1 MSIFKILNFE
11 NPNQLKLLERLNY
24 IREPVA
30 TETDLMTTVYM
41 SSRYP
46 YEEMIFIKQCHRSA
60 VNDTFQGK
68 QFIEFVLSLTSE
80 ESLYGND
87 FVACIK
93 EIDSYLAHY
102 SEGHYQLIS
111 CIHINTDNLHAHVIM
126 NNTDFM
132 TGKRLVIN
140 KADFFAICENI
151 NQILNHFDF
160 SNLEQLKK
168 YINKKTQTL
177 YLGGF

>member
-1 MSIFKILNFE
+1 MSIFKILNFA
-11 NPNQLKLLERLNY
+11 NPNHLKLLERLNY

-30 TETDLMTTVYM
+30 TNPDLICTAYL

-46 YEEMIFIKQCHRSA
+46 YEEMIFIKQCHLSA
-60 VNDTFQGK
+60 VNDTFHGK
-68 QFIEFVLSLTSE
+68 HFIEFVLSLTSE

-111 CIHINTDNLHAHVIM
+111 CIHTNTNNLHAHIIM

-140 KADFFAICENI
+140 KADFFVICEHI
-151 NQILNHFDF
+151 NQILRNWNF
-160 SNLEQLKK
+160 SAVKQLEK
-168 YINKKTQTL
+168 
-177 YLGGF
+177 

>member
-30 TETDLMTTVYM
+30 ANTNLTFAFYL

-46 YEEMIFIKQCHRSA
+46 YEEMMFIKQCHLSA
-60 VNDTFQGK
+60 VNNTFQGK
-68 QFIEFVLSLTSE
+68 HFIEFVLSLTSE

-87 FVACIK
+87 FVSCIK

-111 CIHINTDNLHAHVIM
+111 CIHINTDNLHAHIIM

-140 KADFFAICENI
+140 KTDFFAICENI
-151 NQILNHFDF
+151 NQILRNWNF
-160 SNLEQLKK
+160 SDVKQLEK
-168 YINKKTQTL
+168 
-177 YLGGF
+177 

>member
-30 TETDLMTTVYM
+30 TNPDLMSAVYL

-46 YEEMIFIKQCHRSA
+46 YEEMIFIKQCHLSSA
-60 VNDTFQGK
+60 NDTFQGK
-68 QFIEFVLSLTSE
+68 QFIECVLSLTSE

-87 FVACIK
+87 FMSCIK

-111 CIHINTDNLHAHVIM
+111 CIHTNTDNLHVHIIM

-140 KADFFAICENI
+140 KSDFFAICESI
-151 NQILNHFDF
+151 NRILLNWNF
-160 SNLEQLKK
+160 SAVKQLEK
-168 YINKKTQTL
+168 
-177 YLGGF
+177 

>member
-24 IREPVA
+24 IRDPVA
-30 TETDLMTTVYM
+30 TNPNLITTVYL

-46 YEEMIFIKQCHRSA
+46 YEEMMFIKQCHRSA

-68 QFIEFVLSLTSE
+68 HFIEFVLSLTSE
-80 ESLYGND
+80 ESVYGND
-87 FVACIK
+87 FVSCVK

-102 SEGHYQLIS
+102 SNAHYQVIS
-111 CIHINTDNLHAHVIM
+111 CIHTNTDNLHAHVIM
-126 NNTDFM
+126 NNIDFL

-151 NQILNHFDF
+151 NRILLNWNF
-160 SNLEQLKK
+160 STVKQLEK
-168 YINKKTQTL
+168 
-177 YLGGF
+177 